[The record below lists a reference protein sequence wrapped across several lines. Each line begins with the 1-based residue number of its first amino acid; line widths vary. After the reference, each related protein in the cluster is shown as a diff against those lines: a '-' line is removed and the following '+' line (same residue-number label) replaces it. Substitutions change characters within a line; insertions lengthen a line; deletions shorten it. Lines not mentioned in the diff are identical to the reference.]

1 MFGTLYV
8 MPNDLVPDKY
18 RSNLLSVPI
27 CCKLGFVVYNA
38 NLFTANAISSRVALA
53 RYWSSLSSRAYELLW
68 LPSVP
73 SELASMIVFGSIGIL
88 TGFACSIPSLLRMDS
103 IYCFCKIITLVG
115 FIWISIPTIF
125 AGSPRSVTSHS
136 PCIIPFISDIS
147 LTDVVNSNRSST
159 HTVMISK
166 SPLRCLHTYTHG
178 SERNRRK
185 PCFLTQMSNCIF
197 HSHPDCFSPYRVF
210 TNVQMRGR
218 AASSAAAVCGASGK
232 MASVGGS
239 NGFAGHTRGGSECR
253 QLVIDVHIARF
264 VLATQYN
271 VWSNAT

>member
-1 MFGTLYV
+1 MATFGPIWVGLDDCLRVHRHTDQVHLFHSFFIE
-8 MPNDLVPDKY
+8 NGLNILFLQDN
-18 RSNLLSVPI
+18 NL
-27 CCKLGFVVYNA
+27 G
-38 NLFTANAISSRVALA
+38 
-53 RYWSSLSSRAYELLW
+53 
-68 LPSVP
+68 
-73 SELASMIVFGSIGIL
+73 
-88 TGFACSIPSLLRMDS
+88 
-103 IYCFCKIITLVG
+103 G

-136 PCIIPFISDIS
+136 PHIIPFISDIS
-147 LTDVVNSNRSST
+147 LTNVVNSNRSST

-185 PCFLTQMSNCIF
+185 LCFLTQMSNCIF